1 MVENIQQQK
10 YVRKTQLGGGPSI
23 GLTETGPSGGE
34 GGVGKYDIK
43 F

>member
-10 YVRKTQLGGGPSI
+10 YVRKTQLVGPSI